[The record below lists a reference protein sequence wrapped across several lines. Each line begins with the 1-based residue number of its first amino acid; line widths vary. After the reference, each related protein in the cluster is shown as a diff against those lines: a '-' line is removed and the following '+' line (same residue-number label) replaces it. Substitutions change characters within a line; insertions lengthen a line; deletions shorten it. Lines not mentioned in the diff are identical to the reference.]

1 MRLAFEGYVLDAGRR
16 ELRHGSELIAV
27 EPQVFDLLLYLAQ
40 NPDRVIG
47 RDELLRAVWHG
58 RFVSDSA
65 VTNRITAARR
75 AIGDSGEAQR
85 LIRTV
90 QRRGIR
96 FIGRVEEVPAGGV
109 APSRHHFHR
118 KTMWLLI
125 RSAILGAAIAIIITR
140 SESFFSRGPADYPAE
155 PTSVLVSTLP
165 VKSLGASG
173 DHPGLPGVTVGEPA
187 LRYDAP
193 RLPAA
198 RASPTTAKPNRDS
211 VAVLPAA
218 PVLAAVHQD
227 VNVSLPDAAV
237 TTLRPI
243 QHFNPLHH
251 SDGTYS
257 GALTVKSDNHPG
269 RWSCGYVDLNR
280 TMTIEDGRFSLLFD
294 PTANVVL
301 KGEVDAAGKL
311 MAWANSPQGGAA
323 FEGAIQG
330 RALTGDITSAYCVF
344 GLRLSRVSD

>member
-1 MRLAFEGYVLDAGRR
+1 
-16 ELRHGSELIAV
+16 
-27 EPQVFDLLLYLAQ
+27 
-40 NPDRVIG
+40 
-47 RDELLRAVWHG
+47 
-58 RFVSDSA
+58 
-65 VTNRITAARR
+65 
-75 AIGDSGEAQR
+75 
-85 LIRTV
+85 
-90 QRRGIR
+90 
-96 FIGRVEEVPAGGV
+96 
-109 APSRHHFHR
+109 
-118 KTMWLLI
+118 MWLLI

-140 SESFFSRGPADYPAE
+140 SESFFSRGPADYPAG

-165 VKSLGASG
+165 VKSFGAAR
-173 DHPGLPGVTVGEPA
+173 DDPGLPGVTVGKPA

-193 RLPAA
+193 QPAA

-218 PVLAAVHQD
+218 PVLAAAHQD

-243 QHFNPLHH
+243 QHSNPLHP
-251 SDGTYS
+251 SDGIYS
-257 GALTVKSDNHPG
+257 GTLTVKSDNHPG

-280 TMTIEDGRFSLLFD
+280 TMTIEGGRFSLLFD

-301 KGEVDAAGKL
+301 KGEVDATGKL